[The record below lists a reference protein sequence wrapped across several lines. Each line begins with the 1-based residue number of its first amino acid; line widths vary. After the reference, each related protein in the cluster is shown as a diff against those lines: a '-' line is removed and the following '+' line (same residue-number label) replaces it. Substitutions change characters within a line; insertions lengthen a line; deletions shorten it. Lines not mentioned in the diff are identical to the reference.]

1 MQGLFFGTA
10 LFCFGKIRRFDFS
23 WKFCRFEKRTKQ
35 RQTFAYPSVWFAK
48 GKFLFAYI

>member
-10 LFCFGKIRRFDFS
+10 LFVSKKLRFDFS

-35 RQTFAYPSVWFAK
+35 EQTFAYPPVWVAK
-48 GKFLFAYI
+48 GKFLFAFI